1 MGVRKPSSKFES
13 LTCGNYNDRLPDGVE
28 FVGSDHDDIRLRV
41 SMPSDEDG
49 HLGRQCPECS
59 GIWRMH
65 AEDYKALPDD
75 PRLWCVYCGHE
86 DDHSQFI
93 TKQQLDRAVR
103 AAGDIGRQL
112 VQEALDSAFRP
123 LRRSSRSSFISIEY
137 RSKPFYPAPLPR
149 RSSTRYAVFWGAP
162 VLPRMWPAVSRRCG
176 V

>member
-1 MGVRKPSSKFES
+1 MR
-13 LTCGNYNDRLPDGVE
+13 NYNYRLPDGV
-28 FVGSDHDDIRLRV
+28 VGSDRDDIHLRV

-65 AEDYKALPDD
+65 AEDYRALPDD

-86 DDHSQFI
+86 DDNSQFI

-103 AAGDIGRQL
+103 AAGDIGMQL

-137 RSKPFYPAPLPR
+137 RSKPVSPTRLPGISAGR
-149 RSSTRYAVFWGAP
+149 LVRERTCNRCSTRYAV
-162 VLPRMWPAVSRRCG
+162 
-176 V
+176 

>member
-1 MGVRKPSSKFES
+1 MR
-13 LTCGNYNDRLPDGVE
+13 NYNYRLPDGVI
-28 FVGSDHDDIRLRV
+28 GSDHDDIHLRV

-65 AEDYKALPDD
+65 AEDYRALPDD

-86 DDHSQFI
+86 DDNSQFI

-103 AAGDIGRQL
+103 AAGDIGMQL

-137 RSKPFYPAPLPR
+137 RSKPVSPTRLPGISEER
-149 RSSTRYAVFWGAP
+149 LVRERTCSRCSTRYAVFAEHRYCP
-162 VLPRMWPAVSRRCG
+162 CVWPADTRRCG